1 MQGAQRSR
9 RVLGQGVEL
18 QVPQHR
24 LTWDEAV
31 DSFLAEKRLDGR
43 ARQTIRNY
51 EWVLKGRAK
60 EFTAEQGFT
69 SIDQWDAEAFRRFKA
84 ALAGID
90 PPLSLSALSIHH
102 RNMKTF
108 LRFCLERY
116 YLRDPQVL
124 MVRGPKLP
132 EQHPRGLSQDEER
145 KLLAAAKRL
154 GHRDRMLVELLL
166 RTGLRPEEAARL
178 TIDDLQETVNG
189 VWLIRVYGKGHKE
202 RIIPLDT
209 PNYPLSES
217 LRQYITKH
225 RPRDTRRREMFL
237 TRYRTGGDGDYAPM
251 TSNGISKLF
260 GRLAERA
267 GVQAHAY
274 RCRHTFAMRSLAARL
289 DHEALRKAMG
299 HTTYRMTMRYLSAT
313 EEDLIAAYQRRTD

>member
-1 MQGAQRSR
+1 MRGAQRAR
-9 RVLGQGVEL
+9 RVLGQDAVL
-18 QVPQHR
+18 QMPEHR
-24 LTWDEAV
+24 LTWEEAV
-31 DSFLAEKRLDGR
+31 DAFIDEKRLDGR

-60 EFTAEQGFT
+60 EFTAEEGFST
-69 SIDQWDAEAFRRFKA
+69 IEGWDAEAFRRFKA
-84 ALAGID
+84 ALAGVD

-102 RNMKTF
+102 RTMKTF
-108 LRFCLERY
+108 LRFCLERHY
-116 YLRDPQVL
+116 MSDPQLL

-132 EQHPRGLSQDEER
+132 EQHPRGLNQEEER
-145 KLLAAAKRL
+145 KLLAAAKRQ
-154 GHRDRMLVELLL
+154 GPRDRMLVELLL

-178 TIDDLQETVNG
+178 TVDDLQETVNG

-202 RIIPLDT
+202 RIVPLDT
-209 PNYPLSES
+209 PNYPLSEP
-217 LRQYITKH
+217 LRQYITKQ

-237 TRYRTGGDGDYAPM
+237 TTRRVGGDGDSAPM

-260 GRLAERA
+260 GRIAERA
-267 GVQAHAY
+267 GIQAHAY

>member
-1 MQGAQRSR
+1 MRGAQRSR
-9 RVLGQGVEL
+9 RVLGDGAVL

-31 DSFLAEKRLDGR
+31 DTFIDEKRLDGR

-69 SIDQWDAEAFRRFKA
+69 TIEQWDAEAFRQFKA
-84 ALAGID
+84 ALGGID

-102 RNMKTF
+102 RTMKTF
-108 LRFCLERY
+108 LRFCLERHY
-116 YLRDPQVL
+116 MSDPQVL

-132 EQHPRGLSQDEER
+132 EQHPRGLSQEEER

-154 GHRDRMLVELLL
+154 GERDRMLVELLL

-178 TIDDLQETVNG
+178 TVDDLQETVNG

-202 RIIPLDT
+202 RIVPLDT
-209 PNYPLSES
+209 PNYPLSDS
-217 LRQYITKH
+217 LRHYIAKH

-237 TRYRTGGDGDYAPM
+237 TKYRKNENGDYSPM

-267 GVQAHAY
+267 GIQAHAY

-299 HTTYRMTMRYLSAT
+299 HTTYKMTMRYLTAT
-313 EEDLIAAYQRRTD
+313 EEDLISAYQRRTD